1 MTRTR
6 EWNWKNRCTQ
16 KRFIPTGPTL
26 YNQNNIVLSPIL
38 RGLHF
43 QVAGRHME
51 VQNISVV
58 RHSWHFSTTP
68 ASLIPS
74 YLVGGL
80 ERFIFFHK
88 LGMSSSQLT
97 FIFFRGVDQPP
108 TSLPCQGCRV
118 RWSSDLYH
126 FAGGPCWSQCWS
138 PRFSPWCLFPMAQNV
153 GGFNHLQYISY
164 MYICVYVCVC
174 NYMSNA

>member
-1 MTRTR
+1 MHTKALHSNRTNIVQSKQHCPKPNFAWVAFPSCR
-6 EWNWKNRCTQ
+6 KAHGGTKHICSETFLALFNNPSKSDSTISGWWFGTFYIFPYIGNVI
-16 KRFIPTGPTL
+16 IPTDEL
-26 YNQNNIVLSPIL
+26 
-38 RGLHF
+38 
-43 QVAGRHME
+43 
-51 VQNISVV
+51 
-58 RHSWHFSTTP
+58 
-68 ASLIPS
+68 
-74 YLVGGL
+74 
-80 ERFIFFHK
+80 
-88 LGMSSSQLT
+88 
-97 FIFFRGVDQPP
+97 IFFRGVGQPP